1 MNIIQK
7 TVNDLRTRLINYI
20 DKDDNQKMDKVNK
33 LIEETG
39 LGINTVYALRRG
51 KQKNFQTSVLSKICD
66 YLNEK
71 EK

>member
-1 MNIIQK
+1 MNIIQT
-7 TVNDLRTRLINYI
+7 TVNDLRTRLINHI
-20 DKDDNQKMDKVNK
+20 DKDENQKMDKVNK

-51 KQKNFQTSVLSKICD
+51 KQENFQTSVLSKICD
-66 YLNEK
+66 YLDEK